1 MSSGLPPPNNTV
13 RLPCCRRSFHAALSC
28 CHFPSRPHRPRR
40 TRLLRWRLGGFGK
53 AVSAACVKAA
63 AGQIDKPKAV
73 VDPYGSERFGLAL
86 VTGTAKG
93 AKQTISLICVY
104 DKQKKTVEVGSELSA
119 DQVKVTPGR

>member
-1 MSSGLPPPNNTV
+1 V
-13 RLPCCRRSFHAALSC
+13 RAPVIALS
-28 CHFPSRPHRPRR
+28 
-40 TRLLRWRLGGFGK
+40 LLVLTAPTVHASSDDAWAAFGK
-53 AVSAACVKAA
+53 AVSSACVKAA
-63 AGQIDKPKAV
+63 AGQIDKAKAV

-104 DKQKKTVEVGSELSA
+104 DKQKKTVELGSELSA